1 MPTATAVSHSVSA
14 AANPQHKDMANAIRA
29 LSMDAVEKAKSGHP
43 GMPMG
48 MADVA
53 TVLFA
58 KFLKFDPAN
67 PAWPDRD
74 RFILSAGHGS
84 MLIYALGFLTGYK
97 KMTMEAIKN
106 FRQLGSITAGHP
118 EHDLEI
124 GVEMT
129 TGPLGQGVST
139 APGFALAERIL
150 NARFGDE
157 LVNHRTFVI
166 ASDGDLME
174 GISHEAASLAG
185 HLKLGRLVVFYD
197 DNKIS
202 IDGPTDLSFTED
214 VQARY
219 RAYGWHV
226 QACDG
231 HDTAAITAA
240 TEAALKVT
248 DKPSL
253 IACRTI
259 IGFGAPKKQGTSG
272 CHGSPLGAEEVAAAR
287 VQLGW
292 NHPAF
297 EVPEDVLMA
306 WRAVGMRGQADY
318 HAWAKR
324 FAASTQ
330 RDEFDRVMQ
339 GDMPQPA
346 VDALAQLKQKIAA
359 EKPKHATRQSSG
371 TVLEALMPL
380 MPELI
385 GGSADLTPSNNTQVK
400 NFPSVSPT
408 NYNGRYVHFGVREH
422 AMAAMMNGMALHGG
436 LIPYGGTFLQFA
448 DYSRP
453 AIRLAALMHIR
464 TIFVMTHD
472 SIGLGEDGPTHQP
485 VEHMAA
491 LRAIPNLLVFRPCD
505 GVETAECWETALQHK
520 HRPSLMAL
528 SRQGLPTLRS
538 RDGKTCPANLSAVGG
553 YVLSESN
560 GTRQITLVA
569 TGSEVSLAI
578 EAQAALKAAGVA
590 VTVVSMPCLEL
601 FNEQDATYRAEV
613 LGTAPRIV
621 IEAGIR
627 QCWDRII
634 GDTGGFVG
642 MKGFGASAPAE
653 QLYEHFGITVKH
665 VVELAKMLQKS

>member
-1 MPTATAVSHSVSA
+1 MPIAAATVPITF
-14 AANPQHKDMANAIRA
+14 AANPRHKDMANAIRA
-29 LSMDAVEKAKSGHP
+29 LAMDAVEKATCGHP

-53 TVLFA
+53 TVLFSQ
-58 KFLKFDPAN
+58 FLHFDPEN
-67 PAWPDRD
+67 PSWPDRD

-84 MLIYALGFLTGYK
+84 MLLYALGYLTGYK
-97 KMTMEAIKN
+97 KMTLEAIKN
-106 FRQLGSITAGHP
+106 FRQLGSITPGHP

-129 TGPLGQGVST
+129 TGPLGQGIAT

-150 NARFGDE
+150 NARFGND
-157 LVNHRTFVI
+157 LVDHHTFVI

-174 GISHEAASLAG
+174 GVSHEAASLAG

-202 IDGPTDLSFTED
+202 IDGPTDLSFSED
-214 VQARY
+214 VQARF

-226 QACDG
+226 QAVDG
-231 HDTAAITAA
+231 HEPAAIAAA
-240 TEAALKVT
+240 TQLALATT

-259 IGFGAPKKQGTSG
+259 IGYGAPKKQGTSG
-272 CHGSPLGAEEVAAAR
+272 VHGSALGADEVAAAR
-287 VQLGW
+287 QKLDW
-292 NHPAF
+292 SHAAF
-297 EVPEDVLMA
+297 EIPDDVLAA
-306 WRAVGMRGQADY
+306 WRAVGSRGKVEHQAWQKR
-318 HAWAKR
+318 HAAAKDH
-324 FAASTQ
+324 A
-330 RDEFDRVMQ
+330 EFDRVMQ
-339 GDMPQPA
+339 GDMPESA
-346 VDALAQLKQKIAA
+346 VEALSQLKQKLAA

-371 TVLEALMPL
+371 ATLEVLMPV

-400 NFPSVSPT
+400 NFAAISPT

-422 AMAAMMNGMALHGG
+422 AMATMMNGLALHGG

-453 AIRLAALMHIR
+453 AIRLAALMHQR
-464 TIFVMTHD
+464 VIFVMTHD

-485 VEHMAA
+485 VEHLAS

-505 GVETAECWETALQHK
+505 GIETAECWESALHNK
-520 HRPSLMAL
+520 HRPSLLAL

-538 RDGKTCPANLSAVGG
+538 RDGKTCPANLVSVGA
-553 YVLSESN
+553 YVLSEAGSE
-560 GTRQITLVA
+560 RQITLIA
-569 TGSEVSLAI
+569 TGSEVAIAI
-578 EAQAALKAAGVA
+578 EAQSQLRKNGIAAA
-590 VTVVSMPCLEL
+590 VVSVPCLEL
-601 FNEQDATYRAEV
+601 FAEQEANYRAEV

-634 GDTGGFVG
+634 GDNGGFIG
-642 MKGFGASAPAE
+642 MSGFGASAPAE
-653 QLYEHFGITVKH
+653 QLYKHFGITVDH
-665 VVELAKMLQKS
+665 VVELAKSLQKP